1 MNSLSSLKTC
11 IETQCCENRNMKED
25 LENTNNEC
33 KYFTQMKKSLFS
45 QLSKDHGHEENDDAS
60 IKNWFSKKF
69 KEYFYW

>member
-1 MNSLSSLKTC
+1 
-11 IETQCCENRNMKED
+11 MKED

>member
-33 KYFTQMKKSLFS
+33 KYFTQMENSLFS
-45 QLSKDHGHEENDDAS
+45 QLSKDHGHEENDGS
-60 IKNWFSKKF
+60 IKNWFSKKVM
-69 KEYFYW
+69 EYFNW

>member
-33 KYFTQMKKSLFS
+33 KYFTQMENSLFS
-45 QLSKDHGHEENDDAS
+45 QLSKDHGHEENDAS
-60 IKNWFSKKF
+60 IKTWFSKKVM
-69 KEYFYW
+69 EYFNW